1 MSGCAAAE
9 PFALQVLGNSMA
21 PEFCEGCVV
30 IVDPGAPVTHG
41 VFVVAEHGDGVIL
54 RQLMIEENQW
64 SLNALKTGYPRI
76 RIAGPGVIR
85 GVVTQRAGRR
95 RRERKNYL

>member
-9 PFALQVLGNSMA
+9 PFALQVLGDSMA
-21 PEFCEGCVV
+21 PEFCEGSVV
-30 IVDPGAPVTHG
+30 IVDPGATVTHG
-41 VFVVAEHGDGVIL
+41 AFVVAEHGDGVIL
-54 RQLMIEENQW
+54 RQLVVEEGQW

-85 GVVTQRAGRR
+85 GVVTQREGRR
-95 RRERKNYL
+95 REERKNYL

>member
-30 IVDPGAPVTHG
+30 IVDPGTPVTHG
-41 VFVVAEHGDGVIL
+41 AFVVAEHGDGVIL
-54 RQLMIEENQW
+54 RQLIIEENQW

-85 GVVTQRAGRR
+85 GVVTQRSGRR

>member
-9 PFALQVLGNSMA
+9 PFALQVLGDSMA
-21 PEFCEGCVV
+21 PEFCEGSVV
-30 IVDPGAPVTHG
+30 IVDPGATVTHG
-41 VFVVAEHGDGVIL
+41 AFVVAEHGDGVIL
-54 RQLMIEENQW
+54 RQLIVEEGQW

-85 GVVTQRAGRR
+85 GVVTQRVGRR
-95 RRERKNYL
+95 SEERKNYL

>member
-9 PFALQVLGNSMA
+9 PFALQVLGDSMA
-21 PEFCEGCVV
+21 PEFWEGSVV

-41 VFVVAEHGDGVIL
+41 AFVVAEHGDGVIL
-54 RQLMIEENQW
+54 RQLIIEEGQW
-64 SLNALKTGYPRI
+64 TLNALKTGNPRI
-76 RIAGPGVIR
+76 RIAGPAVIR

-95 RRERKNYL
+95 RKERKSYL

>member
-41 VFVVAEHGDGVIL
+41 AFVVAEHGDGVIL
-54 RQLMIEENQW
+54 RQLIIEENQW
-64 SLNALKTGYPRI
+64 SLSALKTGYPRI

-85 GVVTQRAGRR
+85 GVVTQRSGRR

>member
-21 PEFCEGCVV
+21 PEFCKGCVV
-30 IVDPGAPVTHG
+30 IVDPGAPVSHG
-41 VFVVAEHGDGVIL
+41 AFVVAEHGDGVIL
-54 RQLMIEENQW
+54 RQLIIEENQW
-64 SLNALKTGYPRI
+64 SLNALATGHPRI

-95 RRERKNYL
+95 RAKRKN

>member
-9 PFALQVLGNSMA
+9 PFALQVLGDSSA
-21 PEFCEGCVV
+21 PECCEGSIV
-30 IVDPGAPVTHG
+30 IVDPGATVTHG
-41 VFVVAEHGDGVIL
+41 AFVVAEHGDGVIL
-54 RQLMIEENQW
+54 RQLVVEEGQW

-95 RRERKNYL
+95 REERKNYL

>member
-1 MSGCAAAE
+1 MSGCASAE

-21 PEFCEGCVV
+21 PEFYEGCVV
-30 IVDPGAPVTHG
+30 IVDPGAALTHG
-41 VFVVAEHGDGVIL
+41 AFVVAEHGDGVIL
-54 RQLMIEENQW
+54 RQLSIDEGQW
-64 SLNALKTGYPRI
+64 SLNALETGHPRI

-95 RRERKNYL
+95 RQERKNYL

>member
-54 RQLMIEENQW
+54 RQLIIEENQW
-64 SLNALKTGYPRI
+64 SLNALETGHPRI
-76 RIAGPGVIR
+76 RIAGPEVIR

-95 RRERKNYL
+95 RTERKNYL